1 MTDAPATH
9 DRVPDEPSG
18 HGPGAAHERSGR
30 RYVYAW
36 LSLLVLTALSFAAD
50 RLHLG
55 SLTTGIAL
63 GVAVLKAGVVFIVF
77 MHLDREPFSIRLVA
91 ALNIGWV
98 LLLCLGIAGDIALH

>member
-36 LSLLVLTALSFAAD
+36 LS
-50 RLHLG
+50 
-55 SLTTGIAL
+55 
-63 GVAVLKAGVVFIVF
+63 VAVLKAGVVFIVF